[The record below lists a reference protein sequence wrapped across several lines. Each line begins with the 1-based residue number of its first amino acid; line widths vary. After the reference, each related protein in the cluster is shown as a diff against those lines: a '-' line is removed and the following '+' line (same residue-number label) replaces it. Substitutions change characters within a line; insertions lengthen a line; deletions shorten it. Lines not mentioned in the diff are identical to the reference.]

1 MLNSK
6 FPLYFNDG
14 FGRDTYISSNNGG
27 FSTYNSAFT
36 NKTIHYDRPKF
47 RVHKDF
53 SIQRP
58 INKYV
63 TDGGGRDF
71 YIYKDILN
79 QHNRLGGER
88 VLPNI
93 LRSSYEPPPIRL
105 TRYCTPSKFEKKLI
119 NRIFYGKCPG
129 MKERQLSPKVKFRS
143 KNKYD
148 GIQSEGGEILEEEK
162 KDKG

>member
-36 NKTIHYDRPKF
+36 NKAIHYDRPKF

-58 INKYV
+58 INKYF

-71 YIYKDILN
+71 YIYKDIL
-79 QHNRLGGER
+79 E
-88 VLPNI
+88 VPMT
-93 LRSSYEPPPIRL
+93 IR
-105 TRYCTPSKFEKKLI
+105 KKHM
-119 NRIFYGKCPG
+119 F
-129 MKERQLSPKVKFRS
+129 V
-143 KNKYD
+143 
-148 GIQSEGGEILEEEK
+148 
-162 KDKG
+162 